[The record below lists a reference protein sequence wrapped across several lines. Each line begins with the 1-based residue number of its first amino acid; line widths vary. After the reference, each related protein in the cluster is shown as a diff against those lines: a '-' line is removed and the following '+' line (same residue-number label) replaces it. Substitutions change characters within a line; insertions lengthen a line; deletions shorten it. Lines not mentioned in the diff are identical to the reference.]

1 MNLNPHWVGVS
12 HNSDRRKSV
21 SDSAATLSWAA
32 SRFEETADGS
42 DLDTIFFIN
51 ALHSA
56 SSSAWARMEALLYD
70 DWHEYL
76 DQRGAALQLVDRAV
90 LSQDVNDIFQHALD
104 AYAQG
109 ISPSEFALDMSDPI
123 GGLRYEYAAIEPRL
137 IGFLATYC
145 FYTARYLM
153 DALPV
158 GLRPLMSEYF
168 NVIFDNLCIPI
179 KRAYDAAGQH
189 AFNSPQL
196 QVVRRLIPASRSISQ
211 QVVENALRIYPNYRC
226 LHGNLGD
233 PVIRGAS
240 LRDVETFQTYLW
252 VCILEDSLAPVE
264 QELLPLC
271 QMLYPRLQVSGE
283 LVRQLIHL
291 LGVTV
296 RLYLSPEEMTY
307 FQPQYKALWT
317 LFSPDRFDR
326 L

>member
-1 MNLNPHWVGVS
+1 VNLNTQWVGVPN
-12 HNSDRRKSV
+12 NSDRRNSV
-21 SDSAATLSWAA
+21 YDSIPGLSWAA
-32 SRFEETADGS
+32 NRFVETSEGD
-42 DLDTIFFIN
+42 DLDTLFFIN

-56 SSSAWARMEALLYD
+56 SSSAWARMESLLYD
-70 DWHEYL
+70 EWHQYV
-76 DQRGAALQLVDRAV
+76 DQRTAALQLVDRAV
-90 LSQDVNDIFQHALD
+90 LSQDVNDIFQRALD
-104 AYAQG
+104 AHTQG
-109 ISPSEFALDMSDPI
+109 ISPSDFSLDMSDPI
-123 GGLRYEYAAIEPRL
+123 GGLRQEYAAIEPRL
-137 IGFLATYC
+137 IGFLSTYC

-153 DALPV
+153 DGLPPTI
-158 GLRPLMSEYF
+158 RPLMAEYF
-168 NVIFDNLCIPI
+168 DVIFDNLCIPI

-211 QVVENALRIYPNYRC
+211 QVVENALRIYPNYRSV
-226 LHGNLGD
+226 HGNLSD
-233 PVIRGAS
+233 PAIRS
-240 LRDVETFQTYLW
+240 SSIRDVETFQTYLW
-252 VCILEDSLAPVE
+252 VCILEGSLAPVE

-296 RLYLSPEEMTY
+296 RLYLSPDELTY
-307 FQPQYKALWT
+307 FQPQYKALWL

>member
-1 MNLNPHWVGVS
+1 VNLSSPLGVPRS
-12 HNSDRRKSV
+12 FSDRTFNSKRLE
-21 SDSAATLSWAA
+21 TLSAYCGRGYEGA
-32 SRFEETADGS
+32 SDDG
-42 DLDTIFFIN
+42 LDTLFFIN

-70 DWHEYL
+70 DWQYYL
-76 DQRGAALQLVDRAV
+76 DHQEMAMQLVDRAV
-90 LSQDVNDIFQHALD
+90 LSQDVSDIFQRALD

-109 ISPSEFALDMSDPI
+109 VSPSEFSLDMSDPM
-123 GGLRYEYAAIEPRL
+123 GGLRYEYGAIEPRL
-137 IGFLATYC
+137 IGFLSTYC

-153 DALPV
+153 DSLPPGV
-158 GLRPLMSEYF
+158 RLLMAEYF
-168 NVIFDNLCIPI
+168 NVIFDNLCVPV
-179 KRAYDAAGQH
+179 KQVYDAAAQH
-189 AFNSPQL
+189 QFNSPQL
-196 QVVRRLIPASRSISQ
+196 QVVRRLIPASRSISL

-226 LHGNLGD
+226 LHGSLSD
-233 PVIRGAS
+233 PAIRESS

-252 VCILEDSLAPVE
+252 ICILENSLAPIE
-264 QELLPLC
+264 RELLPLC

-296 RLYLSPEEMTY
+296 RLYLSPDEMTY
-307 FQPQYKALWT
+307 FQPHYKALWT